1 MGRPIMFWRRKAN
14 KPPAPPQIGC
24 FGKLPATGDFV
35 RLNAGGDEVAAFDS
49 WLGGSIDHA
58 RRAMGTGFEAVYPH
72 SVGLF
77 IFRGEAKGDEPPSRG
92 LVGAWCASGDNAGR
106 LYPMAVFGSYD
117 YAQLVACGAALPI
130 ALWPLLTAA
139 YELATNGRMMPVDL
153 FLERVSRVVPPSL
166 DDPESAGAGYRG
178 WLTTQPMKALWE
190 TSLGSENPRFWV
202 LHNILASVE
211 PFRGQELPRTG
222 LCLRLPLGA
231 GDAYAAAVWMDMT
244 LRLAK
249 WKNTLLNAFWSP
261 QKSVL
266 IHMGAPHVATYRELI
281 SPTADAEHVAD
292 LCGMARVDEA
302 TSRRALGQQLERLV
316 ERTDLTLA
324 SFLDGLG

>member
-1 MGRPIMFWRRKAN
+1 MG
-14 KPPAPPQIGC
+14 PQ
-24 FGKLPATGDFV
+24 
-35 RLNAGGDEVAAFDS
+35 FD
-49 WLGGSIDHA
+49 
-58 RRAMGTGFEAVYPH
+58 VYYPH

-77 IFRGEAKGDEPPSRG
+77 IYRGEAKGEDPPTRG

-117 YAQLVACGAALPI
+117 YSQLVATGPALPI

-139 YELATNGRMMPVDL
+139 YELATNGRMMPVDV
-153 FLERVSRVVPPSL
+153 FLERVSRVAVPSL
-166 DDPESAGAGYRG
+166 DDPEGAGAGYRG
-178 WLTTQPMKALWE
+178 WLATQPMKALWE
-190 TSLGSENPRFWV
+190 TGFGSESPRFWV
-202 LHNILASVE
+202 MQNILASVE

-222 LCLRLPLGA
+222 LALRLPLGA

-266 IHMGAPHVATYRELI
+266 IHMGPPHVATYRELI
-281 SPTADAEHVAD
+281 APTADAEHVAD
-292 LCGMARVDEA
+292 LCGAPRGDEGA
-302 TSRRALGQQLERLV
+302 ARRALGAQLEALV
-316 ERTDLTLA
+316 SRTDLSLA
-324 SFLDGLG
+324 GFLDGLG